1 MIIKLIVEGKEHIT
15 ERINTDTD
23 DFLKR
28 IEALYASVLNN
39 KENFPEE
46 CGCAEISLS
55 IVDPERIRELNLSYR
70 DIDSSTDIL
79 SFPLW
84 EEDSHFVPPPGW
96 ECLPLGDIVI
106 CPDKISE
113 NADENNKSFTE
124 ELVLVMSHG
133 LLHLIGYDHY
143 DIDSERKMWMK
154 QDRMVEQFFKEEGAG
169 YEIS

>member
-1 MIIKLIVEGKEHIT
+1 MIIKLIVEGKECIT
-15 ERINTDTD
+15 EKINTDTD

-84 EEDSHFVPPPGW
+84 EESMPVTFSSTTK
-96 ECLPLGDIVI
+96 LGLR
-106 CPDKISE
+106 P
-113 NADENNKSFTE
+113 
-124 ELVLVMSHG
+124 
-133 LLHLIGYDHY
+133 
-143 DIDSERKMWMK
+143 
-154 QDRMVEQFFKEEGAG
+154 
-169 YEIS
+169 